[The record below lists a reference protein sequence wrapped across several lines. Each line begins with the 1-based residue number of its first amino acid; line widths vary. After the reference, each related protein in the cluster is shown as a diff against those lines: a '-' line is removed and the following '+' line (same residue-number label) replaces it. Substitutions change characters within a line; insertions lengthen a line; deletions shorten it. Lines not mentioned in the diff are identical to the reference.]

1 MRYEDQY
8 EICKKEAIKYKSELD
23 YVNEKLN
30 IITEVIIS
38 KKKVEKDFVIEDL
51 AENLEEKKNIQVSQ
65 LTADKVGMLKIYNIK
80 TLYDSIFYIYK
91 NSY

>member
-1 MRYEDQY
+1 MKNSFKGLKENSMNIKREISTKFQKHNKIILQKLITNVMRYEDQY

-38 KKKVEKDFVIEDL
+38 KKKVEKDFVI
-51 AENLEEKKNIQVSQ
+51 
-65 LTADKVGMLKIYNIK
+65 
-80 TLYDSIFYIYK
+80 
-91 NSY
+91 